1 MLHYGVVLVWLKN
14 NKRCLKS
21 LRMASLE
28 LVSCSY
34 SIDNDCEMNEVDF
47 VDHVVVD
54 RVRI

>member
-1 MLHYGVVLVWLKN
+1 MEVVLVWLKN